1 VYLTEGRR
9 IAVYGA
15 NDKSLT
21 VYEAFEDSD
30 QFWPRLVA
38 DVGDALGET
47 PPAYLTI

>member
-1 VYLTEGRR
+1 MYLTDGRR

>member
-1 VYLTEGRR
+1 MYLTEGRR

-21 VYEAFEDSD
+21 VYEAFDDSD

>member
-1 VYLTEGRR
+1 MYLTEGRR

-47 PPAYLTI
+47 PPAYLNI